1 MSSAMLTRTRRR
13 PSANRSGMNINTA
26 RRRSSRIHSGE
37 KEELCPCGIMEVG
50 GPMLRCGECH
60 RWYHFRCADL
70 TERDAEELAYY
81 ICPACATL
89 TGKKSREHWELDDTE
104 IAALPNVEEHEQSPS
119 PSSDDEAGSED
130 NFVAEPEE
138 VIPVEDP
145 PSDHS
150 DEGIATR
157 IHKRGARK
165 RKSVSKQIE
174 ASAKRHKT
182 TESTVPSPPPGTA
195 DDPIRKSCLEILVK
209 LLAPIFSERLPDEPE
224 PPAHAVGVDHFATE
238 LEACI
243 FEIYGD
249 QTDFDGKIPG
259 NKYKE
264 RVRML
269 NFNLGKKDRKEL
281 RQSIRVGRISP
292 DELSRMSSIDL
303 ANSQAQQEAH
313 KLAEEAMNH
322 SILQV
327 RTAPLRKITH
337 KGEQVIEQSQ
347 EEENWRIQE
356 EAAQERERELQRSRS
371 NTIGSANDGD
381 KPRVWSLSDSYT
393 GVTESE
399 AASGQAVR
407 PPEKAFDPASAVFSV
422 DFDGDGPT
430 LHEHGPPTPPG
441 LSGEPTTSVQG
452 VLGDGLQMA
461 SPTSTSVSPLAQN
474 FSLDGIFGSSEPTT
488 SMWNN
493 IRESEGSVSAHS
505 HMGDDTVAPPDD
517 ADFDAFITVD
527 EDEVPRTTLKEEP
540 VASALADPP
549 LSDHRSSLAHIKTI
563 WRGHVGMP
571 SMSDPSRMIQFQS
584 DFKQVAGAPFHDID
598 ANRKSLFPASLFEI
612 IGRVPTSQ
620 AINYLVSMR
629 LNPTKELFAC
639 VLAPNEDDK
648 AAYFELH
655 RILLGKDRY
664 GLVFP
669 WGQDPP
675 LSAPGKELY
684 IAPLLPEHPIP
695 EYLQLLDNVNIPAKR
710 DGPIFCGI
718 FVLSKGR
725 VTTLDSD
732 DIPHPT
738 PLAPMSSVPLPTP
751 IPASSVTIAGIPP
764 VLPII
769 GSSLSNLS
777 QDSIATL
784 SKDLANLTPSQLE
797 LVRSLL
803 IQQPAPAVVPAAQP
817 LAPIPPPLAT
827 PHLPVPSRRPPHQGS
842 GPGPSGSLQP
852 GPSPAR
858 SPAHT
863 GGPLHWD
870 RPRASYPEHGWEPG
884 PGPISGPGS
893 GPGPVRYGRDEYT
906 RDEFT
911 RDDFR
916 RDDFRRDEFRRDDYC
931 RDDFGRDDFGR
942 EDFGRNEFPREDFR
956 RDEFRRDDFR
966 RDDFIHD
973 DFGREPRDDWPP
985 FGRHDT
991 RDDRPTYRGRGGGS
1005 SRHRGRGRGGPPTR
1019 W

>member
-1 MSSAMLTRTRRR
+1 MSTR
-13 PSANRSGMNINTA
+13 G
-26 RRRSSRIHSGE
+26 RRRSMATRSGPKGSSNRRRSNRVHSGE
-37 KEELCPCGIMEVG
+37 TEDVCPCGNLEVG
-50 GPMLRCGECH
+50 TPMLRCGECH

-70 TERDAEELAYY
+70 AERDAEELAYY
-81 ICPACATL
+81 ICPSCAMS

-104 IAALPNVEEHEQSPS
+104 VAILPSVQDHEQTPS
-119 PSSDDEAGSED
+119 QSSDDEAGSED

-150 DEGIATR
+150 DEGIAAR

-165 RKSVSKQIE
+165 RKSISKQVE
-174 ASAKRHKT
+174 TSVKRHKP
-182 TESTVPSPPPGTA
+182 TESAVSSPPPVSA
-195 DDPIRKSCLEILVK
+195 DDPIRKSCLEILIK
-209 LLAPIFSERLPDEPE
+209 LLTPIFSERLPDEPE
-224 PPAHAVGVDHFATE
+224 PPVEAVGAEQFATE

-243 FEIYGD
+243 FDIYGD
-249 QTDFDGKIPG
+249 PTDFDGRIPG

-322 SILQV
+322 SILQA

-347 EEENWRIQE
+347 EEENWRMQEE
-356 EAAQERERELQRSRS
+356 EAARERERELQRSRS
-371 NTIGSANDGD
+371 NTVGSVNDGE
-381 KPRVWSLSDSYT
+381 KPRVRSHSVSFL
-393 GVTESE
+393 GGAE
-399 AASGQAVR
+399 AQAVGAH
-407 PPEKAFDPASAVFSV
+407 PAQPFEKAFDPASAVFNV

-441 LSGEPTTSVQG
+441 LSGIGESATSQNT
-452 VLGDGLQMA
+452 LGDGLQMA

-474 FSLDGIFGSSEPTT
+474 FSLEGIFGSSEPVGP
-488 SMWNN
+488 MWND
-493 IRESEGSVSAHS
+493 IRESEGSASPHS
-505 HMGDDTVAPPDD
+505 HVGGETVAPPDD

-527 EDEVPRTTLKEEP
+527 EDEVPGPTTPKEEP
-540 VASALADPP
+540 VSSVVDESLVSENAPLLAD
-549 LSDHRSSLAHIKTI
+549 IKAL
-563 WRGHVGMP
+563 WQGNVGMP
-571 SMSDPSRMIQFQS
+571 SMSDPSRMIQFRS
-584 DFKQVAGAPFHDID
+584 DFKQVAGAPFHDIE
-598 ANRKSLFPASLFEI
+598 ANRKSLFPMPLFEI
-612 IGRVPTSQ
+612 IGRVPTIQ

-639 VLAPNEDDK
+639 VLVPDETNK

-655 RILLGKDRY
+655 KILIDKDRY

-695 EYLQLLDNVNIPAKR
+695 EYLQLLDNVRIPSKR
-710 DGPIFCGI
+710 DGPIFCAV

-725 VTTLDSD
+725 VTALDAK
-732 DIPHPT
+732 DITHPT
-738 PLAPMSSVPLPTP
+738 PPVPVSSSPS
-751 IPASSVTIAGIPP
+751 PALVSAISATSLSGIPP
-764 VLPII
+764 ALPTV
-769 GSSLSNLS
+769 SSTLTNLS
-777 QDSIATL
+777 ENSLATL
-784 SKDLANLTPSQLE
+784 SKDIANLTPGQLE

-803 IQQPAPAVVPAAQP
+803 IQQPAPAVAPPAQP
-817 LAPIPPPLAT
+817 LTPVLPPPPAHT
-827 PHLPVPSRRPPHQGS
+827 PHQNIPSRRPPPHQA
-842 GPGPSGSLQP
+842 PGPSGALQP
-852 GPSPAR
+852 PGPPAGR
-858 SPAHT
+858 SPTHT
-863 GGPLHWD
+863 TGPLRWD
-870 RPRASYPEHGWEPG
+870 RPRASYPDHGWEPG
-884 PGPISGPGS
+884 PGPT
-893 GPGPVRYGRDEYT
+893 RYGRDEYN
-906 RDEFT
+906 RDDFG
-911 RDDFR
+911 RDDFRREDFR
-916 RDDFRRDEFRRDDYC
+916 RDDFRREDFGRDDYG

-942 EDFGRNEFPREDFR
+942 AELSREDFR

-966 RDDFIHD
+966 QDSFMRD
-973 DFGREPRDDWPP
+973 DFGREPPRDDWPP
-985 FGRHDT
+985 YGRHDP
-991 RDDRPTYRGRGGGS
+991 RDDRPVYRGRGGGP
-1005 SRHRGRGRGGPPTR
+1005 SRYRGRGRGGPPAR

>member
-1 MSSAMLTRTRRR
+1 MTFTMSTRTRSR
-13 PSANRSGMNINTA
+13 PSANHSGMKVNMA
-26 RRRSSRIHSGE
+26 RRRSSRIHSGG
-37 KEELCPCGIMEVG
+37 KEELCPCGSTEVG
-50 GPMLRCGECH
+50 SPMLRCGECH
-60 RWYHFRCADL
+60 RWHHFRCADL

-81 ICPACATL
+81 ICPSCATL

-104 IAALPNVEEHEQSPS
+104 IAALPSAEEHEQSPS

-130 NFVAEPEE
+130 NFVTEPEE
-138 VIPVEDP
+138 AIPAEDP

-157 IHKRGARK
+157 IHKRGTRK
-165 RKSVSKQIE
+165 RKSISKQIE
-174 ASAKRHKT
+174 TSVKRRKT
-182 TESTVPSPPPGTA
+182 TESTVPTPPPGTA

-209 LLAPIFSERLPDEPE
+209 LLVPIFSERLPDEPG
-224 PPAHAVGVDHFATE
+224 PPEHAVGADHFATE

-347 EEENWRIQE
+347 EEENWRMQEE
-356 EAAQERERELQRSRS
+356 EAARERERDLQRSRS
-371 NTIGSANDGD
+371 NTIGSVNDGD
-381 KPRVWSLSDSYT
+381 KPRVRSLSDSFT
-393 GVTESE
+393 GVAEPGATSD
-399 AASGQAVR
+399 QPVQ
-407 PPEKAFDPASAVFSV
+407 PPEKTFDPASAVFSV

-441 LSGEPTTSVQG
+441 LSGEPATSAQG
-452 VLGDGLQMA
+452 VLGEGLQMA

-527 EDEVPRTTLKEEP
+527 EDEVPGVTPEEL
-540 VASALADPP
+540 VTSALAESP
-549 LSDHRSSLAHIKTI
+549 LSDHKPSLADIKTI

-584 DFKQVAGAPFHDID
+584 EFKQVAGAPFHDIN
-598 ANRKSLFPASLFEI
+598 ANRMSLFPAPLFEI
-612 IGRVPTSQ
+612 IGRVPTAQ

-629 LNPTKELFAC
+629 LNPAKELFAC
-639 VLAPNEDDK
+639 ALTPNDDDR
-648 AAYFELH
+648 AAYLELH

-684 IAPLLPEHPIP
+684 IAPLMPEDPIP
-695 EYLQLLDNVNIPAKR
+695 EYLQLLDNVNLPSKR

-725 VTTLDSD
+725 VTTLDSN
-732 DIPHPT
+732 DISDP
-738 PLAPMSSVPLPTP
+738 APPALVSSAAPPAL
-751 IPASSVTIAGIPP
+751 IQASSATIAGIPP
-764 VLPII
+764 GLPII
-769 GSSLSNLS
+769 SPSLSNLS
-777 QDSIATL
+777 QDSLATL

-803 IQQPAPAVVPAAQP
+803 IPQPTPSVAPPVQP
-817 LAPIPPPLAT
+817 LAPIAPPPPAA
-827 PHLPVPSRRPPHQGS
+827 PHPPMPSRRPAQGS
-842 GPGPSGSLQP
+842 GPGASGPLQP
-852 GPSPAR
+852 GPPPAR

-863 GGPLHWD
+863 SGPLHWD
-870 RPRASYPEHGWEPG
+870 RPRASYPEHSWEPG
-884 PGPISGPGS
+884 PASALGPP
-893 GPGPVRYGRDEYT
+893 RYGRDEYA
-906 RDEFT
+906 RDDFG

-916 RDDFRRDEFRRDDYC
+916 RDDFRRDEFRRDDYG

-942 EDFGRNEFPREDFR
+942 EDFGRNDFPHEDFR

-973 DFGREPRDDWPP
+973 DFGREPPRDDWPP
-985 FGRHDT
+985 FGRHDP
-991 RDDRPTYRGRGGGS
+991 RDDRPAYRGRGGGP
-1005 SRHRGRGRGGPPTR
+1005 SRHRGRGRGGPAR

>member
-1 MSSAMLTRTRRR
+1 MPQCYRDNKLTT
-13 PSANRSGMNINTA
+13 
-26 RRRSSRIHSGE
+26 
-37 KEELCPCGIMEVG
+37 V
-50 GPMLRCGECH
+50 
-60 RWYHFRCADL
+60 YHLVD
-70 TERDAEELAYY
+70 
-81 ICPACATL
+81 I
-89 TGKKSREHWELDDTE
+89 EHWELDDTE
-104 IAALPNVEEHEQSPS
+104 IAALPTAEEHEQSLP

-138 VIPVEDP
+138 AVLVEDP

-150 DEGIATR
+150 DEGIAAR

-174 ASAKRHKT
+174 TSIKRHKA
-182 TESTVPSPPPGTA
+182 TESAVSTPPPNSA
-195 DDPIRKSCLEILVK
+195 DDPIRKSCLELLIK
-209 LLAPIFSERLPDEPE
+209 LLTPIFSERLPDEPE
-224 PPAHAVGVDHFATE
+224 HPAQAVGAEQFATE

-243 FEIYGD
+243 FNIYGD
-249 QTDFDGKIPG
+249 QTDFDGKVPG

-264 RVRML
+264 RIRML

-292 DELSRMSSIDL
+292 DDLSRMSSIDL

-322 SILQV
+322 SILQA

-356 EAAQERERELQRSRS
+356 EEAARERERELQRSQS
-371 NTIGSANDGD
+371 NTIGSVNDVD
-381 KPRVWSLSDSYT
+381 RPRVRSLSDSFT
-393 GVTESE
+393 GGMAHAESE
-399 AASGQAVR
+399 TLSEQPV
-407 PPEKAFDPASAVFSV
+407 EKSFDPASAVFSV

-441 LSGEPTTSVQG
+441 LSGDLVTPAQN
-452 VLGDGLQMA
+452 VLGEGLQMA
-461 SPTSTSVSPLAQN
+461 SPTSTSVSPVTQN
-474 FSLDGIFGSSEPTT
+474 FSLDGIFGSSEPVT
-488 SMWNN
+488 SMWND

-527 EDEVPRTTLKEEP
+527 EDEVPESTTPREEP
-540 VASALADPP
+540 VPTVAESHIPERTPLLAD
-549 LSDHRSSLAHIKTI
+549 IKTI
-563 WRGHVGMP
+563 WQGHVGMP
-571 SMSDPSRMIQFQS
+571 SMNDPSHMIQFQAQ
-584 DFKQVAGAPFHDID
+584 FKQVAGAPFHDIE
-598 ANRKSLFPASLFEI
+598 ANRRSLFPLSLFEI
-612 IGRVPTSQ
+612 IGRVPTAQ

-639 VLAPNEDDK
+639 VLAPNEGDK
-648 AAYFELH
+648 AAYLELH
-655 RILLGKDRY
+655 KVLIGKDRY

-695 EYLQLLDNVNIPAKR
+695 EYLQLLDNVTLPAKR
-710 DGPIFCGI
+710 DTPIFCGI

-725 VTTLDSD
+725 VTTLDAT

-738 PLAPMSSVPLPTP
+738 PPGSISSAPLPAPT
-751 IPASSVTIAGIPP
+751 PASSVTPASSLTGVPP
-764 VLPII
+764 VPPSV
-769 GSSLSNLS
+769 GPSLSNLS
-777 QDSIATL
+777 EDSLATL
-784 SKDLANLTPSQLE
+784 SKDLANLTPNQLE

-803 IQQPAPAVVPAAQP
+803 IQQPVPAVAPPAQP
-817 LAPIPPPLAT
+817 LAPVPPPPPAT
-827 PHLPVPSRRPPHQGS
+827 TPQQHMPSRRPPPHQGS
-842 GPGPSGSLQP
+842 GPSGSLQP
-852 GPSPAR
+852 PGPPPGR

-863 GGPLHWD
+863 SGPLHWD
-870 RPRASYPEHGWEPG
+870 RPRASYPDHGWEPG
-884 PGPISGPGS
+884 PGPGPA
-893 GPGPVRYGRDEYT
+893 RYGRDDYGRE
-906 RDEFT
+906 DFG

-916 RDDFRRDEFRRDDYC
+916 RDDFRRDDFR
-931 RDDFGRDDFGR
+931 RDDFGRDDFSRDGFGR
-942 EDFGRNEFPREDFR
+942 DEYGRNEFPHEEFRRDEFR
-956 RDEFRRDDFR
+956 RDEFRRDDFMR
-966 RDDFIHD
+966 D
-973 DFGREPRDDWPP
+973 DFGREAPRDDWPP
-985 FGRHDT
+985 YGRPDL
-991 RDDRPTYRGRGGGS
+991 RDDRPVYRGRGGGP
-1005 SRHRGRGRGGPPTR
+1005 SRFRGRGRGGPPPR